1 MSPANLKGLSMRS
14 LFAIVAFFT
23 LSLLTIAAT
32 SAQDWARFRGPNG
45 TGFSDATT
53 VPVKWTEADYNWNVE
68 LPGLGHSSPCVW
80 GNKVFVL
87 SADPDTATRYMLC
100 FSTEDG
106 KELWKKEY
114 KSEKHHLHTRSSF
127 ASSSPAADAEH
138 VYIGWSTPK
147 ETSFKAFKHD
157 GQEAWS
163 LNLGR
168 WQSQH
173 GFGASPILHKDL
185 VILHNSQQA
194 NQLKEGEKAGE
205 SFMMAFDRK
214 TGKERWR
221 TPLVSMNV
229 CYSVPFIYKNDA
241 GQDELVCMSTGNG
254 VFSLDPETG
263 EKNWAVEGVFSMR
276 TVGSPIAAGGLIF
289 GGTGSGRYSG
299 NYIAAV
305 KPGKKPELVYEIK
318 NSAGF
323 KAPYVPSLLAK
334 GDSVFCLYD
343 RGFAACVDAPSG
355 KVLWSARTGAAF
367 SGSPIRVRDRIY
379 CIDEEGVVWVIAAD
393 EKEYRLLAK
402 NPLGEASRST
412 PAVSGGK
419 LFLRTYSHLICVGGK
434 ETVALAR

>member
-1 MSPANLKGLSMRS
+1 MRS
-14 LFAIVAFFT
+14 LLAVFAVLS
-23 LSLLTIAAT
+23 LSLLTVSAT

-45 TGFSDATT
+45 TGFSNATT
-53 VPVKWTEADYNWNVE
+53 VPVKWTEADYNWKAE
-68 LPGLGHSSPCVW
+68 LPGGGHSSPCVW
-80 GNKVFVL
+80 GDKVFVL
-87 SADPDTATRYMLC
+87 SADSETATRYMLC
-100 FSTEDG
+100 YNTESG
-106 KELWKKEY
+106 EQVWKREY
-114 KSEKHHLHTRSSF
+114 RSEHHHLHTRSSY
-127 ASSSPAADAEH
+127 ASSSPAADADQ

-147 ETSFKAFKHD
+147 ETTLKAFKHN
-157 GQEAWS
+157 GEEAWS
-163 LNLGR
+163 LNLGP

-173 GFGASPILHKDL
+173 GFGASPILYKDL

-194 NQLKEGEKAGE
+194 NQLKEGEKPGD
-205 SFMMAFDRK
+205 SFMMAFDRQ
-214 TGKERWR
+214 TGKQRWR
-221 TPLVSMNV
+221 TSLVSMNV
-229 CYSVPFIYKNDA
+229 CYSVPFIHKNDK
-241 GQDELVCMSTGNG
+241 GQDELICISTGNG
-254 VFSLDPETG
+254 VFSIDPDTG

-305 KPGKKPELVYEIK
+305 NPGKPALVYEIK
-318 NSAGF
+318 NSGAF

-334 GDSVFCLYD
+334 GDNVFCLYD

-355 KVLWSARTGAAF
+355 KVLWSERTGAAF
-367 SGSPIRVRDRIY
+367 SGSPILVRDRIY

-419 LFLRTYSHLICVGGK
+419 LFLRTDSHLICVGGK